1 MPATSITVGQLLG
14 HYRIL
19 ERIGGGGQGEVF
31 RAHDERFDKDV
42 ALKILPATALSDDAA
57 RKQFRQEALAVGKLN
72 HPNIATA
79 FYFGEEH
86 GVDFLVTE
94 YIAGSGLDE
103 KVKQGPLPEERVLAL
118 GAQLANGLEAAHHEG
133 IIHRDLKPG
142 NLRIT
147 ESGRLKILDFGLAEL
162 IDPVI
167 DVEAAETVT
176 LSMTLTGT
184 VPYMAPEQFEG
195 MCDQR
200 SDLWAA
206 GVVLYEMATGQ
217 RPFPEAQLQRL
228 KDAILHREPAR
239 PAALNPAISR
249 GLETVILRALQ
260 KDPKR
265 RYQNAKELRDD
276 LTRVMHGWRVKRREP
291 ARTRAVALAL
301 VVVLLGASAL
311 VARHYWPTIRTIV
324 WPSTSGVTANY
335 RVLAVLPTETAG
347 QDAEEAAFGRGV
359 AETVSARIAQGTN
372 SRQFQLIPPTELS
385 SQGVKSAEAAQ
396 REFGVDLVLA
406 IGLQRSGGK
415 IRITCS
421 LIDPRTHLQLNA
433 RTVTGDATDLFGLED
448 YAVAEVF
455 GMLPDGAKSG
465 QPTPSEVHAAV
476 PAWL

>member
-1 MPATSITVGQLLG
+1 
-14 HYRIL
+14 
-19 ERIGGGGQGEVF
+19 
-31 RAHDERFDKDV
+31 
-42 ALKILPATALSDDAA
+42 
-57 RKQFRQEALAVGKLN
+57 
-72 HPNIATA
+72 
-79 FYFGEEH
+79 
-86 GVDFLVTE
+86 
-94 YIAGSGLDE
+94 
-103 KVKQGPLPEERVLAL
+103 
-118 GAQLANGLEAAHHEG
+118 
-133 IIHRDLKPG
+133 
-142 NLRIT
+142 
-147 ESGRLKILDFGLAEL
+147 
-162 IDPVI
+162 
-167 DVEAAETVT
+167 
-176 LSMTLTGT
+176 
-184 VPYMAPEQFEG
+184 
-195 MCDQR
+195 
-200 SDLWAA
+200 
-206 GVVLYEMATGQ
+206 
-217 RPFPEAQLQRL
+217 
-228 KDAILHREPAR
+228 
-239 PAALNPAISR
+239 
-249 GLETVILRALQ
+249 
-260 KDPKR
+260 
-265 RYQNAKELRDD
+265 
-276 LTRVMHGWRVKRREP
+276 MHGWRVKRREP